1 MMMINDGDYDGN
13 DDDGGNDYC
22 VVTRTRRRSGN
33 QISNVCD
40 CQWADNED
48 ANILT
53 MMMMIINM
61 VMMMMLVV
69 FGNRISNVCGRQPP
83 TSLPTLSCGFRHP
96 DPADEHHLE

>member
-1 MMMINDGDYDGN
+1 MTVLLIGQDDDDGDYDGN

-48 ANILT
+48 ANIL
-53 MMMMIINM
+53 MMMMGKYVLGVEFDVKPIADLCQSLIPVSM
-61 VMMMMLVV
+61 PK
-69 FGNRISNVCGRQPP
+69 SNVPTGQPQ
-83 TSLPTLSCGFRHP
+83 S
-96 DPADEHHLE
+96 A